1 MSPLA
6 LLRSLVSPS
15 PSSPT
20 SASPRLLAH
29 VAGRSTTGRRS
40 ANQDRFVAR
49 ADLGL
54 FAVADG
60 MGGYEGGEV
69 ASQTTIDALVELYA
83 SHDAD
88 GDITWP
94 HVPDGELS
102 LAGTRAIVAIEHA
115 HRAVR
120 RKRHGAL
127 AQMGSTIVMLSLP
140 GHASSGLAS
149 DAGSTRMI
157 VAHAGDSRA
166 FLLRDGTLH
175 RLTRDHSFLAE
186 LEARGQA
193 YTADEH
199 ARMAAQFGHVVT
211 KAIGHGERVEPTVR
225 ELLVRE
231 GDVFLLSSDG
241 LHGALDEEELAHTL
255 MMFAPEDATE
265 IFLARA
271 IEAGSTDNVTA
282 VIVRIER
289 DARS

>member
-1 MSPLA
+1 MIA
-6 LLRSLVSPS
+6 R
-15 PSSPT
+15 
-20 SASPRLLAH
+20 A
-29 VAGRSTTGRRS
+29 AGRSTTGRRS
-40 ANQDRFVAR
+40 SNQDRFAVR
-49 ADLGL
+49 PELGL

-83 SHDAD
+83 SHQAD

-102 LAGTRAIVAIEHA
+102 LAGKRAIVAIEHA

-127 AQMGSTIVMLSLP
+127 AQMGSTVVLLAFSGRASAGAP
-140 GHASSGLAS
+140 GPDPARSS
-149 DAGSTRMI
+149 RMV

-175 RLTRDHSFLAE
+175 RLTRDDSFLAE
-186 LEARGQA
+186 LESRGQA
-193 YTADEH
+193 YTPDEH

-211 KAIGHGERVEPTVR
+211 KAIGHGERVEPTAR

-241 LHGALDEEELAHTL
+241 LHGVLDEEELTHTL
-255 MMFAPEDATE
+255 AMFAPEDAAE
-265 IFLARA
+265 ILLARA